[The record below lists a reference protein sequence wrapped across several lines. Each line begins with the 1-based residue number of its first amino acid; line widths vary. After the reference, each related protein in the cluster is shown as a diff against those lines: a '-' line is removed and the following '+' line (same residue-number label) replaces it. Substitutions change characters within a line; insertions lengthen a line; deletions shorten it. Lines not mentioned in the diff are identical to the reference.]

1 MKKIFLFITTL
12 LITPLITNAL
22 VVDYNL
28 SSEIGGFSG
37 FMFNS
42 PLMIALNVSA
52 AIIMIFTIINF
63 MVGYTRWKYLAS
75 GNVDEMKNANNT
87 LKNGFIGLFII
98 LIVLIID
105 LTIK

>member
-1 MKKIFLFITTL
+1 MKKIFIPTIL
-12 LITPLITNAL
+12 LTTPLISNAL

-42 PLMIALNVSA
+42 PIMIALNVSA
-52 AIIMIFTIINF
+52 AIIMVFTIINL

-75 GNVDEMKNANNT
+75 GNVDEMKTAKKT
-87 LKNGFIGLFII
+87 LTNGFIGLFII
-98 LIVLIID
+98 LIILLID